1 MNCRTPGFKVC
12 FHKFNLYRYDA
23 ASKAS
28 LDAQSV
34 PGTLWANSQSG
45 MKASSAAASVPG
57 MLWANS
63 QSGMSGG
70 GGAGAGAWAG
80 AGGGQPINRNDL
92 HALMLSE
99 LSQLSQPLGSFTY
112 Q

>member
-34 PGTLWANSQSG
+34 PGT
-45 MKASSAAASVPG
+45 
-57 MLWANS
+57 LWANS